1 MPFIRKDKAGSC
13 PGHTWDHD
21 GDVVE
26 VDDVALVADL
36 LAIPGFSEVAPEPEP
51 DHQATDTPD
60 REDAAGHEDPEA
72 HDAPAAPAK
81 RARPRKTQTEI
92 SE

>member
-13 PGHTWDHD
+13 PGHSWEHD

-26 VDDVALVADL
+26 VDDLALVDDL
-36 LAIPGFSEVAPEPEP
+36 LAIPGFSEVAPGPEP
-51 DHQATDTPD
+51 ADPGADAPD
-60 REDAAGHEDPEA
+60 AGDPAQPENA
-72 HDAPAAPAK
+72 DAPAVPAK
-81 RARPRKTQTEI
+81 RGRPRKTQTEV

>member
-13 PGHTWDHD
+13 PGHSWEHD

-26 VDDVALVADL
+26 VDDPVLVADL

-51 DHQATDTPD
+51 VRQAAEDVGD
-60 REDAAGHEDPEA
+60 AGGSREAAEEEP
-72 HDAPAAPAK
+72 PAAPK
-81 RARPRKTQTEI
+81 RGRPR
-92 SE
+92 

>member
-13 PGHTWDHD
+13 PGHSWEHD

-26 VDDVALVADL
+26 VGDVDLVAEL
-36 LAIPGFSEVAPEPEP
+36 LAIPGFSEVAPGSEPE
-51 DHQATDTPD
+51 HQKADDSD
-60 REDAAGHEDPEA
+60 REEPAGHEDA
-72 HDAPAAPAK
+72 DAPAAPAK
-81 RARPRKTQTEI
+81 RGRPRKTQTEV

>member
-13 PGHTWDHD
+13 PGHSWEHD

-26 VDDVALVADL
+26 VDDVDLVAEL
-36 LAIPGFSEVAPEPEP
+36 LAIPGFSEVAPQPEPE
-51 DHQATDTPD
+51 HQAADTPD
-60 REDAAGHEDPEA
+60 RGDAAGREEPEA
-72 HDAPAAPAK
+72 QDTPAAPAK
-81 RARPRKTQTEI
+81 RGRPRKTQTEI

>member
-13 PGHTWDHD
+13 PGHTWERD

-26 VDDVALVADL
+26 VDDVALAADL

-51 DHQATDTPD
+51 DHQATDDSD
-60 REDAAGHEDPEA
+60 REDAAGHEDA
-72 HDAPAAPAK
+72 DTPAAPAK
-81 RARPRKTQTEI
+81 RGRPRKTQTEI